1 MAAGAAPKG
10 SIGLTPALEA
20 FEEPIFRLEVVVE
33 DEEKL
38 PKLDQLFVDWFCTGL
53 VPVVGH
59 GLVFNWVKLDAP
71 KIFENT
77 NLSKSSRRNKI
88 EVWGQ
93 KSNNIDKNL
102 TSKAVS
108 KKQAWKSFS
117 NYDLANKSIQA
128 D

>member
-20 FEEPIFRLEVVVE
+20 CEEPIFRLEVVVE
-33 DEEKL
+33 DEERL

-71 KIFENT
+71 KILNKFENT
-77 NLSKSSRRNKI
+77 
-88 EVWGQ
+88 V
-93 KSNNIDKNL
+93 
-102 TSKAVS
+102 TSIYRLHFLKYITGS
-108 KKQAWKSFS
+108 P
-117 NYDLANKSIQA
+117 I
-128 D
+128 